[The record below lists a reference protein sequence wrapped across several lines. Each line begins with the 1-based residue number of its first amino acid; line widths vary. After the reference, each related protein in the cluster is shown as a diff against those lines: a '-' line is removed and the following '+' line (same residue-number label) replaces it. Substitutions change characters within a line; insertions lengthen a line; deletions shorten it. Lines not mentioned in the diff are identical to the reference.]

1 MMRLSYIARRNL
13 ASKPL
18 QTALSTILLAF
29 GVGMVSLMMLAERQM
44 TDQFERNIKDI
55 DLVLGAKG
63 SPLQLILANVY
74 HVDAPTGNI
83 SLAEAEKVMKNPY
96 IESGIPLAY
105 GDNYRSFRIVGT
117 EYSYPAHYDATV
129 SEGRLWEDV
138 FEVTLGDAVASKTD
152 LKVGDQFFS
161 SHGLTDETDVHKD
174 KAFTVVGI
182 LAKSNSVIDQ
192 LILTGVESLWA
203 VHAEQDELEISAEE
217 LYASREITAVLL
229 KKRNPMAIL
238 TLPNLLRETNMQV
251 ALPAIEINRLNQQ
264 FGIGAAT
271 LRSIAL
277 LIMILSF
284 ASIFISV
291 FENMQARRYELALM
305 RTMGATPFTLI
316 KLLLLEG
323 GILSLFGTISGLII
337 SRIGLYILASE
348 VETKFQYDIGD
359 LGLIAPE
366 IFLAIFAILVG
377 LIAAALPAERTLRM
391 DISKTLSNE

>member
-18 QTALSTILLAF
+18 QTALSVILLAF
-29 GVGMVSLMMLAERQM
+29 GVGMVSLMMLAEQQM
-44 TDQFERNIKDI
+44 SDQFERNIKDI

-83 SLAEAEKVMKNPY
+83 SLAEAEKVIRNPY

-117 EYSYPAHYDATV
+117 EHSYPAHYDAII
-129 SEGRLWEDV
+129 SEGILWEGV
-138 FEVTLGDAVASKTD
+138 FDVTLGNAVASKTG
-152 LKVGDQFFS
+152 LKVGDEFFS
-161 SHGLTDETDVHKD
+161 SHGLKDETDVHEN

-182 LAKSNSVIDQ
+182 LAQSNSVIDK
-192 LILTGVESLWA
+192 LILTGVESVWG
-203 VHAEQDELEISAEE
+203 VHAEHDDLELSVEE

-305 RTMGATPFTLI
+305 RTMGGTPLTLI

-323 GILSLFGTISGLII
+323 GILSLFGTIFGLII
-337 SRIGLYILASE
+337 SRIGLYILAAE
-348 VETKFQYDIGD
+348 IENKFQYDLGDIG
-359 LGLIAPE
+359 LLAPE
-366 IFLAIFAILVG
+366 ILLALFAILVG
-377 LIAAALPAERTLRM
+377 LIAAALPAFRTLRM

>member
-1 MMRLSYIARRNL
+1 MRLSYIARRNL

-18 QTALSTILLAF
+18 QTALSVILLAF

-44 TDQFERNIKDI
+44 SDQFERNIKDI

-83 SLAEAEKVMKNPY
+83 SLAEADKVIRNPY

-117 EYSYPAHYDATV
+117 EHSYPAHYDATI
-129 SEGRLWEDV
+129 SEGLLWEGV
-138 FEVTLGDAVASKTD
+138 FDVTLGNAVASKTG
-152 LKVGDQFFS
+152 LKVGDEFFS
-161 SHGLTDETDVHKD
+161 SHGLKDETDVHEN

-182 LAKSNSVIDQ
+182 LAQSNSVIDK
-192 LILTGVESLWA
+192 LILTGVESVWG
-203 VHAEQDELEISAEE
+203 VHAAHDDLELSVEE

-305 RTMGATPFTLI
+305 RTMGGTPLTLI

-323 GILSLFGTISGLII
+323 GILSLFGTIFGLII
-337 SRIGLYILASE
+337 SRIGLYILAAE
-348 VETKFQYDIGD
+348 IENKFQYDLGDIG
-359 LGLIAPE
+359 LLAPE
-366 IFLAIFAILVG
+366 ILLAIFAILVG
-377 LIAAALPAERTLRM
+377 LIAAALPAFRTLRM